1 MKQQVLI
8 LFKLMPNGAGDEIA
22 RQLVDLKSSE
32 TELRR
37 FAINLAMKDFIENRE
52 VSSWKFSTYESDGKL
67 MAKVI
72 DEDDDIRWEEPIQRP
87 PNFPGNI
94 TNWIIMSI
102 RNTLSIDL
110 LKSQNIW
117 YELYPIDSNNLAIG
131 YDIDEVDLLV
141 LS

>member
-52 VSSWKFSTYESDGKL
+52 VSSWEFSTYESDGKL

-87 PNFPGNI
+87 TNFPGNI

-102 RNTLSIDL
+102 RNNLSIDL

>member
-52 VSSWKFSTYESDGKL
+52 VSSWEFSTYESDGKL

-72 DEDDDIRWEEPIQRP
+72 DEDGDIRWEEPIQRP
-87 PNFPGNI
+87 TNFPGNI

-117 YELYPIDSNNLAIG
+117 YKLYPIDSNNLAIG